1 MSQAEENMNSMCI
14 DLFDDAMVVL
24 LLTTEGLEWVFAD
37 SNLLLQMDLRWYQ
50 RAYEI
55 HAVQQNC
62 SLVILLQ

>member
-1 MSQAEENMNSMCI
+1 MNSMCT

-50 RAYEI
+50 REYEI
-55 HAVQQNC
+55 HSVQQNC